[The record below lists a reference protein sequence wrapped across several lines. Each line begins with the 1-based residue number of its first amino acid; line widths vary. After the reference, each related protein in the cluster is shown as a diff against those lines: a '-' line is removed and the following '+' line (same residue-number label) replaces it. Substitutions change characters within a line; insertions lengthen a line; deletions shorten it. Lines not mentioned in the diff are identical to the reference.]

1 MIEAELRLEA
11 APPDRLDV
19 GHPVRDHDGAFR
31 DAVDVAE
38 DVDRGLGHHG
48 EAVCGVGDRP
58 DRLPDR
64 RRRLRQHRVQ
74 GHQGGLLELVEER
87 RQVVLVGAL
96 DPVVAHPAAA
106 LPQAVEAELVLDA
119 HDVGVRP
126 VDGPG
131 GRPVGHG
138 APLPDPPADLG
149 PIGTHRV
156 ALVDRRDASAGR
168 GVGLADRVDQIR
180 GEGRDP
186 AAPGW
191 VGGYERDTHDLQGTV
206 AVDPATSWR

>member
-1 MIEAELRLEA
+1 MIETELRLEA

-48 EAVCGVGDRP
+48 EAVCGVSDRA
-58 DRLPDR
+58 DRLTDR
-64 RRRLRQHRVQ
+64 WRRLRQHRVQ
-74 GHQGGLLELVEER
+74 GHQRGLLELVEER

-96 DPVVAHPAAA
+96 DPVVAHPTAA
-106 LPQAVEAELVLDA
+106 LPQAVETELVLDA

-126 VDGPG
+126 VDRPG

-138 APLPDPPADLG
+138 GALPDPPPDLG
-149 PIGTHRV
+149 PVGTHRV
-156 ALVDRRDASAGR
+156 ALVDRRDAGAGR
-168 GVGLADRVDQIR
+168 GVRLADRVDQIR

-186 AAPGW
+186 AAARW
-191 VGGYERDTHDLQGTV
+191 VGGDERDTHDLQGTV